1 MARKESAKAKIE
13 KQPEPLPLFECLFC
27 SQEHF
32 VLNKFS
38 EQLIQ
43 VNCFPM
49 HTVAHNIVTQATRKM
64 DDYQNPFTVFKVLA

>member
-1 MARKESAKAKIE
+1 MARKENAKAKLQKE
-13 KQPEPLPLFECLFC
+13 SEPLPLFECLFC

-38 EQLIQ
+38 EQLIA

-49 HTVAHNIVTQATRKM
+49 HQVAHNIVIQKTRRM
-64 DDYQNPFTVFKVLA
+64 DDY